1 MNKNVEIGSLIIRL
15 VLGFTFLV
23 HGFQKWQGG
32 IENTVGFFDSLGIPG
47 FMAYIVATI
56 ELVGG
61 VLIILGLATRVV
73 AALFVAVM
81 LGAIFTAKL
90 KSGFVGGF
98 EFDIALIAMSAH
110 LFVAGS
116 QFLALD
122 KVVFKRK
129 KLLFLFKKKA
139 VNKKESLYSPNIS
152 FQVSPAV

>member
-90 KSGFVGGF
+90 KSGFVGG
-98 EFDIALIAMSAH
+98 
-110 LFVAGS
+110 LFVPGHVLFSKGNNARHHYFDHGQPVSVRIYTRMERAGGYVGTDHS
-116 QFLALD
+116 SGGD
-122 KVVFKRK
+122 PGVHH
-129 KLLFLFKKKA
+129 
-139 VNKKESLYSPNIS
+139 
-152 FQVSPAV
+152 

>member
-61 VLIILGLATRVV
+61 ILIILGLATRVIGCFIYSSN
-73 AALFVAVM
+73 ARRYF
-81 LGAIFTAKL
+81 
-90 KSGFVGGF
+90 
-98 EFDIALIAMSAH
+98 H
-110 LFVAGS
+110 S
-116 QFLALD
+116 QA
-122 KVVFKRK
+122 
-129 KLLFLFKKKA
+129 
-139 VNKKESLYSPNIS
+139 
-152 FQVSPAV
+152 

>member
-1 MNKNVEIGSLIIRL
+1 MNKNVEIGSLIMRL

-110 LFVAGS
+110 LFLAGS
-116 QFLALD
+116 LLLI
-122 KVVFKRK
+122 KWYLKRE

-139 VNKKESLYSPNIS
+139 VNKKESSYSPSIS
-152 FQVSPAV
+152 FQISPAV

>member
-122 KVVFKRK
+122 KVVFK
-129 KLLFLFKKKA
+129 
-139 VNKKESLYSPNIS
+139 KKETAFSLQEESS
-152 FQVSPAV
+152 K

>member
-61 VLIILGLATRVV
+61 ILIILGLATRVV
-73 AALFVAVM
+73 SALFVAVM

-110 LFVAGS
+110 LFLAGS

-122 KVVFKRK
+122 AVVFKRK
-129 KLLFLFKKKA
+129 KLPFLFKKKA
-139 VNKKESLYSPNIS
+139 VNKKRKLILSQYKL
-152 FQVSPAV
+152 

>member
-73 AALFVAVM
+73 SALFVAVM

-98 EFDIALIAMSAH
+98 EFDIAL
-110 LFVAGS
+110 
-116 QFLALD
+116 
-122 KVVFKRK
+122 
-129 KLLFLFKKKA
+129 
-139 VNKKESLYSPNIS
+139 
-152 FQVSPAV
+152 